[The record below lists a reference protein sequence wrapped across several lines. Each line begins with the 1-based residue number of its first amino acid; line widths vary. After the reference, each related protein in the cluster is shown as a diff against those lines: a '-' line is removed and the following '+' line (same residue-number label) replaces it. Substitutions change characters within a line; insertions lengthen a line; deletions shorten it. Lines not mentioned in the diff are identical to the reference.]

1 MVIIINII
9 KKSLLIVL
17 FIIVLF
23 CNKAFIK
30 AESITAESYCLLEA
44 SSKRIIEG
52 KNIHQRFLTASICK
66 VLTGIIIIENMNI
79 DEYVLVDRDT
89 IYQEGSSV
97 YLKEND
103 MITIRDLLYGLLL
116 RSGNDC
122 AYLLAK
128 SYCYN
133 VNDFSKVMNKYAQ
146 IIGMQNS
153 TFSNPSG
160 LDNSSYNYSTAY
172 DMALLMI
179 YAMKNETFRE
189 IVQSTN
195 HFASTSNGEKY
206 YFYNKHKLV
215 QKYDYIIGGKT
226 GYTEKAGRTLIT
238 YASKNNM
245 ELSCVTFKS
254 NNDWNEHMSLINNC
268 YKTYE
273 MKEVMKK
280 QIIKTKDDYSY
291 TPYLVNDVVLPVS
304 NNERIDIKV
313 YLLNNSDSKEV
324 GKVVFLSNNKI
335 IYEEVLY
342 RYY

>member
-1 MVIIINII
+1 MIIIKII
-9 KKSLLIVL
+9 KKCFLVVILLIVL
-17 FIIVLF
+17 FVS
-23 CNKAFIK
+23 KSFIR
-30 AESITAESYCLLEA
+30 AESISAESYCLIE
-44 SSKRIIEG
+44 STSKRVIEG
-52 KNIHQRFLTASICK
+52 KNIHKRFLTASICK
-66 VLTGIIIIENMNI
+66 VLTAIIIIENMNI
-79 DEYVLVDRDT
+79 DEYVLVDKET

-103 MITIRDLLYGLLL
+103 MITIKDLLYGLLL

-128 SYCYN
+128 SYSYN
-133 VNDFSKVMNKYAQ
+133 VNDFSKAMNKYAQ

-160 LDNSSYNYSTAY
+160 LDSTSYNYSTAY
-172 DMALLMI
+172 DMSLLMI
-179 YAMKNETFRE
+179 YAMENETFRE
-189 IVQSTN
+189 IINSTS

-238 YASKNNM
+238 YSSKDNM
-245 ELSCVTFKS
+245 ELCCVTFRS

-268 YKTYE
+268 YSNYK

-280 QIIKTKDDYSY
+280 QIIKTKEDYNYS
-291 TPYLVNDVVLPVS
+291 PYLPCDVVLPIS
-304 NNERIDIKV
+304 KKDNLNIKV
-313 YLLNNSDSKEV
+313 YLLNNTNTKEV
-324 GKVVFLSNNKI
+324 GKIMFYSNNNI
-335 IYEEVLY
+335 IHEEVLY

>member
-1 MVIIINII
+1 MVIIIKLI
-9 KKSLLIVL
+9 KRSFILFLFVLMLISNKS
-17 FIIVLF
+17 
-23 CNKAFIK
+23 FIK
-30 AESITAESYCLLEA
+30 AESISAESYCLLEA
-44 SSKRIIEG
+44 SSKRVIEG
-52 KNIHQRFLTASICK
+52 RNIHKRFLTASICK
-66 VLTGIIIIENMNI
+66 VMTAIIIIENMNI
-79 DEYVLVDRDT
+79 DNYVLVDKET

-133 VNDFSKVMNKYAQ
+133 LNDFSKVMNEYAQ
-146 IIGMQNS
+146 MIGMENS

-160 LDNSSYNYSTAY
+160 LDSVSYNYSTAY

-179 YAMKNETFRE
+179 YAMKNRTFRE
-189 IVQSTN
+189 IAQSKN
-195 HFASTSNGEKY
+195 HFVTSSSGEKY

-215 QKYDYIIGGKT
+215 HKYEYIIGGKT

-254 NNDWNEHMSLINNC
+254 NNDWNEHINLINNC
-268 YKTYE
+268 YANYD
-273 MKEVMKK
+273 MKKIMNK
-280 QIIKTKDDYSY
+280 QIIKTKENYY
-291 TPYLVNDVVLPVS
+291 FTPYLANDIIIPI
-304 NNERIDIKV
+304 NKNEIIDVKI
-313 YLLNNSDSKEV
+313 YLLNNPNGKEV
-324 GKVVFLSNNKI
+324 GKLFIVSNNI
-335 IYEEVLY
+335 TIYEEVLY